1 MINSNILVTVAILAV
16 VPAIPVR
23 AQAPVPDVLSF
34 HPSAAG
40 KETTTRPCTA
50 PVGHRQPRA
59 IDVPSSA
66 SGSQYLFQT
75 RGFERRPQD
84 QRHLPR
90 LLNTRLHDFARSG
103 ISRTGLK
110 SFHQSTARDAQALGS
125 VEEFN
130 HHRLQFFQ
138 CRCDSGRAVFA
149 RQSRTSLAGGLT
161 VKAIVPKQSRRSPRL
176 SAGPLPSRNSSC
188 GRAR

>member
-40 KETTTRPCTA
+40 KETTTRPWTA

-66 SGSQYLFQT
+66 SGSQYLFEQ
-75 RGFERRPQD
+75 ED
-84 QRHLPR
+84 
-90 LLNTRLHDFARSG
+90 LNVDRKISG
-103 ISRTGLK
+103 I
-110 SFHQSTARDAQALGS
+110 
-125 VEEFN
+125 
-130 HHRLQFFQ
+130 
-138 CRCDSGRAVFA
+138 CRGC
-149 RQSRTSLAGGLT
+149 
-161 VKAIVPKQSRRSPRL
+161 
-176 SAGPLPSRNSSC
+176 
-188 GRAR
+188 